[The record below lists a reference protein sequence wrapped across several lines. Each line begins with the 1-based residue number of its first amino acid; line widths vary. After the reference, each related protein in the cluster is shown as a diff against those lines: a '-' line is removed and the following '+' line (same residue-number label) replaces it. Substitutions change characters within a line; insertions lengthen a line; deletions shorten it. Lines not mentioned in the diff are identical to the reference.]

1 MAIIKHKRGIPLNK
15 LGQWQNALNQPIEVG
30 VDKVVVTSSI
40 RKQDGTL
47 VAHCDVTYP
56 SNNTYR
62 LKVANTKNFPC
73 ERLLCDIRYSPI
85 IQDDKSTDEVT
96 DTFFIDVE
104 PVITEKP

>member
-1 MAIIKHKRGIPLNK
+1 MAIINHKRGIPFNK
-15 LGQWQNALNQPIEVG
+15 RGQWLNALNHPIEVG
-30 VDKVVVTSSI
+30 LTKVVVTSSI

-47 VAHCDVTYP
+47 VAHCEVTYP
-56 SNNTYR
+56 SNTTFR

-85 IQDDKSTDEVT
+85 TQDDEITDEVT